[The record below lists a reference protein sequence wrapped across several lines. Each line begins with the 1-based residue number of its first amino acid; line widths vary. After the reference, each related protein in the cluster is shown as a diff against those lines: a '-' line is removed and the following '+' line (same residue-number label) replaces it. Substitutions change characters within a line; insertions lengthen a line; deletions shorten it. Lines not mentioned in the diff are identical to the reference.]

1 MARPLNEIKTYRL
14 DQLEYLVKDLGQP
27 KFRAKQIYEWFHVKH
42 ASSYDEMTNL
52 PLVLRAQLAEECP
65 LASSHIADKRIS
77 SDGTRKYIVEFA
89 DGQRA
94 ETVGLPSENNDASK
108 QRLTVCFS
116 TQVGCPMGCA
126 FCATGREG
134 FKRNLTAS
142 EIVDQILT
150 VEKDFSQ
157 RVTNAVAM
165 GQGEPFLNYDE
176 TLKALRIMNEKE
188 GLNIGA
194 RHITVSTCGIIEGIE
209 RFAKEPEQFTLAVSL
224 HSAIQTKRDDL
235 MPKVANQPLDQLK
248 PALESYIRKT
258 NRRVTFEYLLIRDV
272 NDGPDDLKALLRFC
286 EGLLCHVNLL
296 PVNTVEGSQFK
307 PSKKHVSEIWLKEFE
322 KRHIEATFRKSRG
335 ADISGACGQLK
346 NEMEQGK

>member
-1 MARPLNEIKTYRL
+1 MTRPLNEIKTYRL

-52 PLVLRAQLAEECP
+52 PLALRAQLAEECP
-65 LASSHIADKRIS
+65 LASSRIADKRIS
-77 SDGTRKYIVEFA
+77 TDGTRKYIIEFS

-94 ETVGLPSENNDASK
+94 ETVGLPSESGDASR

-126 FCATGREG
+126 FCATGKEG

-142 EIVDQILT
+142 EIVDQILA
-150 VEKDFSQ
+150 VEEDFSQ

-165 GQGEPFLNYDE
+165 GQGEPFLNYEE
-176 TLKALRIMNEKE
+176 TLKALRMINEKE
-188 GLNIGA
+188 GLSIGA

-224 HSAIQTKRDDL
+224 HSAIQTKRDKL

-248 PALESYIRKT
+248 QVLESYIRKT

-272 NDGPDDLKALLRFC
+272 NDGPEDLKELLKFC
-286 EGLLCHVNLL
+286 EGILCHVNLL
-296 PVNTVEGSQFK
+296 PVNSVENSQFK

-346 NEMEQGK
+346 NKMSEV